1 MLKNTIKL
9 KLSSLAFIML
19 CVNLGETK
27 IGKKYKWIK
36 TELHVILIEDSKNLL
51 ISSFHPITNSWFCFL
66 YKTLL
71 LTHHIM
77 KARNR
82 TTLTER

>member
-19 CVNLGETK
+19 CPNLGETK

-36 TELHVILIEDSKNLL
+36 TELHVILIEDSKT
-51 ISSFHPITNSWFCFL
+51 S
-66 YKTLL
+66 
-71 LTHHIM
+71 
-77 KARNR
+77 
-82 TTLTER
+82 